1 MSPHLNDSAVPLPV
15 LLSQSQT
22 MKARLLH
29 YFAPSSDSP
38 SAADDDDTIDSWC
51 GFHKDH
57 SMLTGLCSAMYLA
70 HFDDAEPLKILQEQ
84 DTTSG
89 SGLYIRTRGGD
100 LRKVQIPTDYL
111 AFQIGG
117 FILW

>member
-1 MSPHLNDSAVPLPV
+1 MPLPV
-15 LLSQSQT
+15 LLLQSQT
-22 MKARLLH
+22 MKAHLLH
-29 YFAPSSDSP
+29 YVAPSSDSP
-38 SAADDDDTIDSWC
+38 SVADDNDTIDSWC
-51 GFHKDH
+51 SFHKDH

-70 HFDDAEPLKILQEQ
+70 HFDDAEPLKILQNQ

-89 SGLYIRTRGGD
+89 SGLYICTRGGD
-100 LRKVQIPTDYL
+100 LHKVHIPTDYL